1 MATIYYMNC
10 EFIHNWLYLI
20 FQEILSLKITK
31 VLYDK
36 FNNELF
42 YENIYVPSE
51 IIDSVWR
58 YLIFNTK
65 IYYEFWFELWGGFID
80 RVEPRFLN
88 ERAIKQNQ
96 FEDFLNRNQ
105 TTFHPYRILWD
116 KSFTSIIENS
126 NTKYSVLLKKS
137 ELYDVI
143 SKIDTYIFKL
153 SKFIENDEIIQCSE
167 EIYDF
172 IMNMHN
178 DLLADHNEIGN
189 KQPYI
194 ISIL

>member
-1 MATIYYMNC
+1 MITIYIIKC

-20 FQEILSLKITK
+20 FQENLSLKITK
-31 VLYDK
+31 VLYDQI
-36 FNNELF
+36 NNELF
-42 YENIYVPSE
+42 YENIYVSSE

-58 YLIFNTK
+58 SLILSTK
-65 IYYEFWFELWGGFID
+65 IYNEFWLELWGGFID
-80 RVEPRFLN
+80 RVEPRFSN
-88 ERAIKQNQ
+88 ERVLKQNQ
-96 FEDFLNRNQ
+96 LEDFLDRNQ
-105 TTFHPYRILWD
+105 TTFQPYYVLWN
-116 KSFTSIIENS
+116 KSLTSNNEN
-126 NTKYSVLLKKS
+126 NHTKYNILLKKS
-137 ELYDVI
+137 ELCDVI
-143 SKIDTYIFKL
+143 RKVGAYIFKL
-153 SKFIENDEIIQCSE
+153 SNFIENDEIIQCSE